1 MKRLLTIM
9 IISCSLTGLSQQV
22 FYTKGYSDT
31 EGNTNPSLEA
41 VLTFTHN
48 YALLRYQSVD
58 ADVTL
63 NVVDSEVFEETTLK
77 LLCMDV
83 EGSYLYVSINP
94 STKNIY
100 FNHPNEDFSE
110 MTMTQLYKITFI
122 KESE

>member
-31 EGNTNPSLEA
+31 EGNTSATLEA

-58 ADVTL
+58 ADLML

-77 LLCMDV
+77 LLCTDV

-94 STKNIY
+94 STNNIY
-100 FNHPNEDFSE
+100 FDYPNEDFTDT
-110 MTMTQLYKITFI
+110 TMTQLYKITFI
-122 KESE
+122 KDSE